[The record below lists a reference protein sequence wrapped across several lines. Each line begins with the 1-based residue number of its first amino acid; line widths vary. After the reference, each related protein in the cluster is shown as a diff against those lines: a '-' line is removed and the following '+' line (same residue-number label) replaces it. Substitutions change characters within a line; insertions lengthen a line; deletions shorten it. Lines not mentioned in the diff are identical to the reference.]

1 MGRVEQDH
9 RTPDGAGPSQRGG
22 SLATVIVA
30 ALAGLGIAVA
40 KAVAGAVSGSGALL
54 AEAAH
59 SVADAVTGLLTA
71 FEARRERPAEAA
83 RPDGHDDERR
93 HGGERRHDEEHRHGG
108 ERGHGDEHRH
118 GNEPHIPAALGTVAL
133 FVAAAVFALDEGI
146 RTLAAG
152 GEPGDPAVAYV
163 VLAVALLP
171 AAWSLRAAVRQV
183 RAGAARFRVPVRD
196 YLRHTPDTAERSAVL
211 RDAAA
216 VAGLLLAAAGL
227 LGGRLTGSAGW
238 DGAASVLIGLLLL
251 TVAWE
256 SARGR
261 PATPAGGSLP
271 PEMRDAVRDELL
283 ELSHVLGVLELVTVV
298 QGPGEVL
305 VAAKVDFTDY
315 ATAEEIEWACEDA
328 ERALR
333 TRFPAI
339 ARVFLDPTPGP
350 YQRRPER

>member
-40 KAVAGAVSGSGALL
+40 KAVAGAVSGSGAML

-71 FEARRERPAEAA
+71 FEGRRERPAEAA
-83 RPDGHDDERR
+83 RPDGDGEERR
-93 HGGERRHDEEHRHGG
+93 HGD
-108 ERGHGDEHRH
+108 GH
-118 GNEPHIPAALGTVAL
+118 HIPAALGTVAL

-152 GEPGDPAVAYV
+152 GEPGDPAVSYV
-163 VLAVALLP
+163 VLAAALLP

-183 RAGAARFRVPVRD
+183 RAGAARFRMPVRD

-216 VAGLLLAAAGL
+216 VAGLLLAALGL
-227 LGGRLTGSAGW
+227 LGGRLTGSAEW

-251 TVAWE
+251 AVAGE

-261 PATPAGGSLP
+261 LTAPAGGSLP

>member
-1 MGRVEQDH
+1 MGRVEQEH
-9 RTPDGAGPSQRGG
+9 RTPDGAGPPQRGG

-30 ALAGLGIAVA
+30 ALAALGIAAA

-71 FEARRERPAEAA
+71 LEDRRGRPAGAA
-83 RPDGHDDERR
+83 RPDGHGPDGQGDEGRHGDERR
-93 HGGERRHDEEHRHGG
+93 V
-108 ERGHGDEHRH
+108 
-118 GNEPHIPAALGTVAL
+118 PALASVAL

-163 VLAVALLP
+163 VLAVAVLP

-196 YLRHTPDTAERSAVL
+196 YLRHTPDTAERFAVL

-216 VAGLLLAAAGL
+216 VAGLLLAALGL

-251 TVAWE
+251 AVAWE

-261 PATPAGGSLP
+261 PATPAGRSLP

-298 QGPGEVL
+298 QAPGEVL